1 MIDIKDIKTFNGR
14 YRKELEI
21 RSDSTEAEKLKSRI
35 IAIMHRKSTKD
46 EIVDLNN
53 DISRFLKGNPS
64 KSDKDMI
71 LKYSETVAILYDAVE
86 KGLLK

>member
-1 MIDIKDIKTFNGR
+1 
-14 YRKELEI
+14 
-21 RSDSTEAEKLKSRI
+21 
-35 IAIMHRKSTKD
+35 MHRKSTKD